1 MVEKQKHPLPEH
13 IQVPWPERDALK
25 LRVEQDGEEIMLPD
39 SIYQALRQVIHMMAS
54 GQVISLVPY
63 NLHLSTIQASD
74 LLNVS
79 RPYLYKLLDQGDIPY
94 IKVGTHRRIQ
104 FQDLMQYKKQRDAQR
119 HQALSELTELSQEL
133 GFYTPEDDRL
143 TEAISPA
150 FLNTFSIC
158 CGC

>member
-1 MVEKQKHPLPEH
+1 MLNDLPDSVFAPEPDTLPIQRLEAMLEKAYP
-13 IQVPWPERDALK
+13 K
-25 LRVEQDGEEIMLPD
+25 LVGLDGEEIMLPD

-79 RPYLYKLLDQGDIPY
+79 RP
-94 IKVGTHRRIQ
+94 GTHRRVQ

-150 FLNTFSIC
+150 Q
-158 CGC
+158 

>member
-1 MVEKQKHPLPEH
+1 
-13 IQVPWPERDALK
+13 
-25 LRVEQDGEEIMLPD
+25 
-39 SIYQALRQVIHMMAS
+39 
-54 GQVISLVPY
+54 LVPY

-94 IKVGTHRRIQ
+94 IKVGTHRRVQ

-150 FLNTFSIC
+150 Q
-158 CGC
+158 